1 MPFWKTI
8 STDLVRVLAPIAILL
23 VGFVGFFVLGAQTK
37 DPPTGKVAKQ
47 APLVKTIPVQLHRGT
62 IDFEVDGQVVPARE
76 VTLSVEVSGRIV
88 KKDKGARAGRYVK
101 QGTVLFEIDS
111 RDYELESERL
121 KRELGQADVSLQ
133 EIDVQISSTEELLKL
148 AEDDL
153 ALQIREVKRVTDLA
167 AKRAVSES
175 DVDRAQRG
183 ELTARNAMLQQK
195 NEVSLLKTRRSRLE
209 HAKELAQTQLE
220 RAQLNVER
228 CQITAPFDGVII
240 TDSVEEAD
248 YVRVGDSVLTIEDTS
263 KVEIACNLQMDEI
276 YWVWGQLPRG
286 TTLPED
292 QATQLRYQL
301 PPTEVTAFY
310 RLGGREYSWAGAL
323 DRYDG
328 LGLDEATRTVPC
340 RIVVDKPGNVHVGEK
355 PPEGDVWPLAVDG
368 PRALVRGM
376 YVRLV
381 VEVETQEELLSLPE
395 RAIQPGNRVWIVR
408 DREDPDGS
416 GKLRV
421 LKEVPVE
428 VVDAAHDRVLVR
440 SASAGIVAGDVLVVS
455 PLSNPFTDM
464 SVREEAVQ

>member
-23 VGFVGFFVLGAQTK
+23 AGFVGFFVLGAQTK
-37 DPPTGKVAKQ
+37 DPPRVEELTEV
-47 APLVKTIPVQLHRGT
+47 VVVETVVVERHRGT

-88 KKDKGARAGRYVK
+88 KKDEGARAGRYVK

-121 KRELGQADVSLQ
+121 RRELGQADVNLQ
-133 EIDVQISSTEELLKL
+133 EIDVQISSTEKLLKL

-175 DVDRAQRG
+175 DVDRVQRG

-209 HAKELAQTQLE
+209 YAEELAQTQLE

-228 CQITAPFDGVII
+228 CQIKAPFDGVII

-248 YVRVGDSVLTIEDTS
+248 YVRAGDPVLTIEDTS

-286 TTLPED
+286 TTLPKD

-301 PPTEVTAFY
+301 PQTPVEVTY
-310 RLGGREYSWAGAL
+310 RLAGRDYKWSGVL

-340 RIVVDKPGNVHVGEK
+340 RVVVDDPGEVVVRDPATDVKDDRGKVVEEGTKP
-355 PPEGDVWPLAVDG
+355 AVDG

-381 VEVETQEELLSLPE
+381 MKVETQDELLSLRE
-395 RAIQPGNRVWIVR
+395 GAIQPDKRGVGCAGWRTR
-408 DREDPDGS
+408 RRGRETPC
-416 GKLRV
+416 
-421 LKEVPVE
+421 VE
-428 VVDAAHDRVLVR
+428 GLAD
-440 SASAGIVAGDVLVVS
+440 
-455 PLSNPFTDM
+455 
-464 SVREEAVQ
+464 